1 MHSSN
6 GGKNIILIMI
16 GDLELNVMGES
27 YDLIKDLS
35 DDQKKRVIQWL
46 VGKFDLFNTNSF
58 EKAIS
63 KMEESTYGNVSF
75 EVAKTPVLS
84 ANTTLPKASSASR
97 TNIAPN
103 VEIISTDLISYSI
116 HGLFERV
123 KTKTDVARVLL
134 VAAYLQE
141 KQNGE
146 ELGSRQ
152 INKELKSIGRGI
164 KNITQAINSLL
175 KKEPALLIM
184 TRKTTESQQG
194 KKKYM
199 VTDLGMQKVNESLI
213 NGSLKV

>member
-1 MHSSN
+1 MT
-6 GGKNIILIMI
+6 K
-16 GDLELNVMGES
+16 
-27 YDLIKDLS
+27 
-35 DDQKKRVIQWL
+35 KKRVIQWL

-58 EKAIS
+58 EKAIT
-63 KMEESTYGNVSF
+63 KMEESTYGISAPEVISKKAAPTSVSSQKPAKLLQK
-75 EVAKTPVLS
+75 EVPTS
-84 ANTTLPKASSASR
+84 
-97 TNIAPN
+97 

-141 KQNGE
+141 KYNGE

-175 KKEPALLIM
+175 KKDPALLIM
-184 TRKTTESQQG
+184 TRKTTDSQQG
-194 KKKYM
+194 KKKYV
-199 VTDLGMQKVNESLI
+199 VTDLGMQKVNEALI